1 MVSERKSNRT
11 DSGWGVTWPSKKEAY
26 CCRFGGVEVQ
36 GGAVAYTQITR
47 DEDNTTR
54 MVYKVAEVYCKYAT
68 CTWTQ
73 FGRGP
78 LGCAILLPLS
88 RQLHSSTCV

>member
-1 MVSERKSNRT
+1 MKKSASALQIGIDKHGHLNRRPIAA
-11 DSGWGVTWPSKKEAY
+11 GLVAWFP
-26 CCRFGGVEVQ
+26 

-54 MVYKVAEVYCKYAT
+54 MAYKAAEVYCKYAT

-73 FGRGP
+73 
-78 LGCAILLPLS
+78 
-88 RQLHSSTCV
+88 VW